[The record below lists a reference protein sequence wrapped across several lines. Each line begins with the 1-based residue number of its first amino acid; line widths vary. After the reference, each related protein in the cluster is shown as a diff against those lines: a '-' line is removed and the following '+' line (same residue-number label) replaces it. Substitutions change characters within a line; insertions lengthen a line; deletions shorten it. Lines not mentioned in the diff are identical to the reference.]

1 MARQQVH
8 SLMEILAK
16 DINAF
21 RKTADKTLL
30 DVVLGNAL
38 PRLPAFI
45 GGGFR
50 ATLSGNNAEVAPG
63 ICFQEI
69 AQTDGSANTR
79 IAHLK
84 TAQTLAI
91 NLPVSG
97 TKTDLIECRSVLTDL
112 PTENRRFNEPSGIE
126 TKATVVENQWGA
138 EVRVRENVVANADG
152 GYDAASGWVAVA
164 LVTSNSSGIVSIVD
178 HRNYYN
184 LFDPDFFSVYGRKNI
199 NLVRPYDGVNLI
211 EVPFEFSDLVSKLV
225 QVEVRRLTK
234 EKYGATSV
242 SQSHNS
248 GNLVLN
254 PPSASVSSLKD
265 QSERTFLGSSVPTV
279 ELNIE
284 NTGASSIR
292 YSKHNTNWVNSN
304 DYGEQDIFELRVRT
318 SNDKS
323 IEYFKVDDVTPAQ
336 FNTIPSTGVYILLS
350 NSEIPSLNNSIVWHI
365 PKTSLVRIS
374 RTTDLQMVNQG
385 PLGGIQ
391 PILGSGRLSGA
402 YRYFQITTVN
412 PLITMTG
419 ESNYLLSALKNI
431 ASFYQLKSLSY
442 NPSTKQ
448 LQFTLRDTTSGA
460 TVFPSQGSVFNSL
473 IIKKGT
479 EVRLSKNITDFTIT
493 RPQDDDSSS
502 QVPEATYTYDLTNL
516 ENLIR
521 SFDSVYNDF
530 SIEFRIVTF
539 TGEDIWRANLLA
551 PTTEFSLVEEGR
563 RTYVRLNDQ
572 YPFVAGDE
580 ILLSHIVP
588 QELVGEGSG
597 GRPEEQT
604 AAAQIEA
611 LKQQINA
618 LTAKV
623 NTNESDID
631 TLENQTA
638 GADISVYFGI
648 VRIDGRT
655 SSSRSN
661 AQSTSHVA
669 PLAVA
674 RLNLPAGRTEKT
686 VSSLLLA
693 GALVT
698 YNSEAVEGYYVPLM
712 AIKASDVTNLDVRGP
727 GGDESSLWSAT
738 GSSVTIGGEDYNIYM
753 RTTPITQSKSLR
765 VVFKD
770 FE

>member
-30 DVVLGNAL
+30 DVILSNAL

-50 ATLSGNNAEVAPG
+50 ATLSGSDVEVASG

-69 AQTDGSANTR
+69 DQTDGSANTR
-79 IAHLK
+79 IAHLE
-84 TAQTLAI
+84 TDQTLSI
-91 NLPVSG
+91 NLPASG
-97 TKTDLIECRSVLTDL
+97 TKTDLIECRSILTDL

-126 TKATVVENQWGA
+126 TKATVIENKWSA

-152 GYDAASGWVAVA
+152 GYDAASGWVGVA

-178 HRNYYN
+178 HRNYFN

-211 EVPFEFSDLVSKLV
+211 EIPFEFSDLVSKLS
-225 QVEVRRLTK
+225 QVEVRRITK
-234 EKYGATSV
+234 ERYGASSV
-242 SQSHNS
+242 SQSHDS
-248 GNLVLN
+248 GALALT
-254 PPSASVSSLKD
+254 PPVGMVSSLKS
-265 QSERTFLGSSVPTV
+265 QSERTFLGYPIHTV
-279 ELNIE
+279 ELNVRRRSNSFIE
-284 NTGASSIR
+284 FDRTGSA
-292 YSKHNTNWVNSN
+292 KTDWVNNNNFGAQSI
-304 DYGEQDIFELRVRT
+304 DTLQVGI
-318 SNDKS
+318 DKTLKTLGMGFS
-323 IEYFKVDDVTPAQ
+323 ISSSQ
-336 FNTIPSTGVYILLS
+336 FDTIPTTGFYVLLS
-350 NSEIPSLNNSIVWHI
+350 TSEIPTLANSLIWNI
-365 PKTSLVRIS
+365 PKSHLVKIGRGVS
-374 RTTDLQMVNQG
+374 FEEVVD
-385 PLGGIQ
+385 Q
-391 PILGSGRLSGA
+391 PRLPIYGSATPSER

-412 PLITMTG
+412 PVETVTG

-460 TVFPSQGSVFNSL
+460 TVFPDQGSVFNSL
-473 IIKKGT
+473 VIKKGT
-479 EVRLSKNITDFTIT
+479 EVRLTKNITDLTIT
-493 RPQDDDSSS
+493 RPQDADSTSE
-502 QVPEATYTYDLTNL
+502 VPEATYTYDLSSL
-516 ENLIR
+516 ENLLK
-521 SFDSVYNDF
+521 SSDSAYNDF

-539 TGEDIWRANLLA
+539 TGEDIWRTNILA
-551 PTTEFSLVEEGR
+551 PTTEFSLVEEGS

-588 QELVGEGSG
+588 QELIQEGSG
-597 GRPEEQT
+597 GTPEEQT
-604 AAAQIEA
+604 AGVQIEA
-611 LKQQINA
+611 LRQQINA
-618 LTAKV
+618 LTTKV
-623 NTNESDID
+623 NMNESDIN

-638 GADISVYFGI
+638 DADISVYYGI

-655 SSSRSN
+655 SGSRTN
-661 AQSTSHVA
+661 AQSTAHVG

-698 YNSEAVEGYYVPLM
+698 YVAEAVEGYYVPIV
-712 AIKASDVTNLDVRGP
+712 AIKAADVTNLDVRGP
-727 GGDESSLWSAT
+727 GGDESSLWSGT